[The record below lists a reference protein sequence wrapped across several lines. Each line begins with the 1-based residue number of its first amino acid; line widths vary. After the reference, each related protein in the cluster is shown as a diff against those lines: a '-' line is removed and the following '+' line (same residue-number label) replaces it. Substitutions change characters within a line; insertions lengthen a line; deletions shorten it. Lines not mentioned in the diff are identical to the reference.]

1 MFGVIIG
8 LGDDFLD
15 LSLLGRCSLSFCS
28 SLNFQRVHWLCVSC
42 FAGVLGWCVHREY
55 LLMLQAGKDGGR
67 CVVGSAG
74 PIGGMARGGGQKV
87 ASTGVLLQSC
97 GQP

>member
-1 MFGVIIG
+1 
-8 LGDDFLD
+8 
-15 LSLLGRCSLSFCS
+15 
-28 SLNFQRVHWLCVSC
+28 
-42 FAGVLGWCVHREY
+42 
-55 LLMLQAGKDGGR
+55 MLQAGKDGGR

-87 ASTGVLLQSC
+87 ASAGVLLQSC